1 MKCKEIQRLINLY
14 FDRKLTDTEK
24 KIIHGHIKL
33 CDECSAMFNAE
44 KIAVQFLNQAS
55 MKKAPIGFTDQVM
68 ESIGKQSHQ
77 KKLQITDQHAIAILS
92 RSLIAA
98 GVVFCFLDVSVLYE
112 KLTLLLTINLHSKI
126 DWMQQIFDI
135 FSFFK

>member
-1 MKCKEIQRLINLY
+1 MKCKTIQRLMNLY
-14 FDRKLTDTEK
+14 FDHRLTDAEEEL
-24 KIIHGHIKL
+24 ICDHIKH
-33 CDECSAMFNAE
+33 CDECSAKFNSE
-44 KIAVQFLNQAS
+44 KIAIQFLNQAS
-55 MKKAPIGFTDQVM
+55 MKKAPTDFTDQVM

-77 KKLQITDQHAIAILS
+77 KKLQITDQHTIAILS

-112 KLTLLLTINLHSKI
+112 KLTLLLTINLHSKM
-126 DWMQQIFDI
+126 DWMQQIHDI